1 MCPLFIAD
9 QTKPQLKE
17 MRLSVY
23 HGKQTLCQLSASTEP
38 NGVFP
43 FPSGGWAAA
52 AGLERAALP
61 VWGAEGGCSSEAV
74 AGELPSALSFA
85 VFLACSGIR
94 L

>member
-1 MCPLFIAD
+1 MENESYASFRPA
-9 QTKPQLKE
+9 
-17 MRLSVY
+17 LSL
-23 HGKQTLCQLSASTEP
+23 T
-38 NGVFP
+38 VFSC
-43 FPSGGWAAA
+43 FPVV

-85 VFLACSGIR
+85 VFLACSGIW